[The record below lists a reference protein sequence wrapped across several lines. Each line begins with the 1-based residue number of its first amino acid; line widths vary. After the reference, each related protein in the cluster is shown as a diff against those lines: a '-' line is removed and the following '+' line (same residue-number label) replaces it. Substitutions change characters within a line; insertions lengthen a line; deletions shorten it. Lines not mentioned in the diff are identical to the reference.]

1 MSVNVKESTTWL
13 DSWRC
18 SLPLIPKKVVS
29 PTTVGG
35 EQDDLA
41 KEVLIESQQEE
52 TTQRAPIKYMHLQ
65 QHIHNPTIRKE

>member
-1 MSVNVKESTTWL
+1 
-13 DSWRC
+13 
-18 SLPLIPKKVVS
+18 
-29 PTTVGG
+29 VGG

-52 TTQRAPIKYMHLQ
+52 KTQRAPIKYMHLQ